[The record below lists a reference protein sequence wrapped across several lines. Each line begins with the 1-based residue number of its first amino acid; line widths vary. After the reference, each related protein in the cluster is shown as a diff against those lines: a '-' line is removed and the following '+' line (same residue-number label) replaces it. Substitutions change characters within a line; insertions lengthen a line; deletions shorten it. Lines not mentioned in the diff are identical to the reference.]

1 MPPKRSKTPI
11 DTKTVSSSRF
21 KTIRVPERTSIRQ
34 FVEKNKL
41 EFAPG
46 RGFYQL
52 NKPETIQVYKE
63 IVVRR
68 KSDGLFV
75 TGDKVKYLVFSL
87 FQ

>member
-1 MPPKRSKTPI
+1 MPPKRSKAPI
-11 DTKTVSSSRF
+11 DTKEVTSSRF
-21 KTIRVPERTSIRQ
+21 KTIHVPERTSIRA

-52 NKPETIQVYKE
+52 NKPETIQFHKE

-75 TGDKVKYLVFSL
+75 TGDEVRRLI
-87 FQ
+87 